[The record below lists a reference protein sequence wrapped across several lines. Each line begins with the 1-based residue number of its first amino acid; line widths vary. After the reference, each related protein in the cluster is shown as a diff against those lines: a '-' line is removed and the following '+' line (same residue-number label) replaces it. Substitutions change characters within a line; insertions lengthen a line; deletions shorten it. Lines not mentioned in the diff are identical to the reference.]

1 MTTLKIR
8 PVAEE
13 PVTSMTPD
21 DDNPYDAKQP
31 YNADEEALA
40 ALGYKSEFKRE
51 FSLYATCAVSFAILG
66 LLPSFASTLF
76 FSMGYAGTAGMAW
89 GWPIAMIGIQCVA
102 LSMAELCSSMPTSGG
117 MYYAAAVLAPPAWAP
132 FASWVTCWSNWLVQI
147 TGAPSVNYGIS
158 SMILAAASI
167 TNPSYKPSNLHT
179 FLLASCIMIIHG
191 VISSMPTRWL
201 AQFNSAGSTFNFLA
215 VVAVLIMIPAGTDR
229 PERGLSRFTPSTEVW
244 GTIHQGTSFPPGICV
259 LMSFIGVIWTMS
271 GISAPFHL
279 SEECSNANV
288 AAPRA
293 IIATSSI
300 GGVLG
305 WALQLVVAYTVVD
318 VPAVIA
324 SPLGQP
330 FAAYLMQC
338 MTQKMALCILA
349 LTVIA
354 GFSMGQGCMLAAS
367 RVTFAY
373 ARDGVF
379 PGSNIW
385 KVVNPYTKTPVNA
398 VWGNAVIGIF
408 LLTLIFGGN
417 LAVGA
422 LFSIGGI
429 AAFTSFTIPIAI
441 RILFVG
447 DRFRPGPWNLGK
459 CSIACGTV
467 ACSFVALMIPV
478 LCFPSVTGNQ
488 LTAKTMNWTSVCYG
502 SPMFIIICWWFISA
516 NKWFTGPK
524 VNVEHMMIGRD
535 VIMVDGQEV
544 ASDSGSDGANVSS
557 DKVVKS

>member
-1 MTTLKIR
+1 MTTFTIR

-13 PVTSMTPD
+13 PVTASPPD
-21 DDNPYDAKQP
+21 SDYPYNAKQP
-31 YNADEEALA
+31 FNADEEALA

-51 FSLYATCAVSFAILG
+51 FSLFATCAVSFAILG

-89 GWPIAMIGIQCVA
+89 GWPVAMIGIQCYA
-102 LSMAELCSSMPTSGG
+102 YTSGG

-132 FASWVTCWSNWLVQI
+132 FASWVTCWSNWLRRVSP
-147 TGAPSVNYGIS
+147 T
-158 SMILAAASI
+158 
-167 TNPSYKPSNLHT
+167 NLHT

-191 VISSMPTRWL
+191 LISSMPTRWL

-215 VVAVLIMIPAGTDR
+215 VVAL
-229 PERGLSRFTPSTEVW
+229 W

-271 GISAPFHL
+271 GYSAPIHL
-279 SEECSNANV
+279 SEECSNASV

-293 IIATSSI
+293 ILATSTI
-300 GGVLG
+300 GGILG

-318 VPAVIA
+318 IPAVIA

-330 FAAYLMQC
+330 FAACLMQC

-354 GFSMGQGCMLAAS
+354 GFTMGQGCMLAAS

-373 ARDGVF
+373 PRDDVF
-379 PGSNIW
+379 PGSDIW
-385 KVVNPYTKTPVNA
+385 KAVNPYTKTPVNA
-398 VWGNAVIGIF
+398 VWGNAFIGIC
-408 LLTLIFGGN
+408 LLTLIFGGD

-429 AAFTSFTIPIAI
+429 AASFAVPISI
-441 RILFVG
+441 RVLFVG

-459 CSIACGTV
+459 YSIACGTV

-478 LCFPSVTGNQ
+478 LCFPSVTGPQ
-488 LTAKTMNWTSVCYG
+488 LTAKTMNWTSLCYG
-502 SPMFIIICWWFISA
+502 GPMFIIICWWFISA
-516 NKWFTGPK
+516 HKWFTGPK
-524 VNVEHMMIGRD
+524 VNVEHMMMGRD
-535 VIMVDGQEV
+535 VIVVDDQEV
-544 ASDSGSDGANVSS
+544 ASVSVSDATNVSS
-557 DKVVKS
+557 DKIVKS